1 MAKPRVGFIGLG
13 IMGQPMAL
21 HLVRAG
27 FPLTVYNRTTEK
39 GRPVVEAGA
48 VQVDSPRAVAER
60 SEFIITMV
68 TGPADVKEVVL
79 GPNGVIEGAKPG
91 SVVIDMSTISPRTTR
106 EIAEA
111 LKEKGIDMVDA
122 PVSGGDIGA
131 KKATLTIMAG
141 GDAPV
146 VERCMPI
153 FEALGKKITHI
164 GPIGSGQVAKLVN
177 QVLVCIN
184 LLATAEALTFAAK
197 AGVDPAKVL
206 EAVSAGAAGS
216 WQLSNLGPRMI
227 EGDFEPGFMI
237 KLLQK
242 DLRLALEEA
251 DDLHLPLL
259 GTGLVHQLLRQAEAQ
274 GLGDA
279 GTQALYR
286 VMQTLA
292 RLEG

>member
-1 MAKPRVGFIGLG
+1 
-13 IMGQPMAL
+13 MAL